1 MKKSVIKQKLN
12 RRKKMK
18 TKKTR
23 QFTLIELLVVIA
35 IIGILA
41 AMLLP
46 ALSMARESARKISCT
61 NNLKQIGLALKFY
74 SERYNDQFPDQDDN
88 DGLGLLYGG
97 EYGGFLQTSQVYICP
112 STNDNMDIT
121 DENTGAGMQ
130 SSYSFAGGM
139 KEGDDAGSAI
149 ACDNKTNHDKF
160 GNVLFIDGHVKGYSG
175 SSWDVDSGAH
185 DDVDPSD
192 KQSDNAAKS

>member
-1 MKKSVIKQKLN
+1 
-12 RRKKMK
+12 MK

-74 SERYNDQFPDQDDN
+74 SERYNDQFPDLDDN
-88 DGLGLLYGG
+88 EGLCLLYGG
-97 EYGGFLQTSQVYICP
+97 DYGGFLQTSQVYICP
-112 STNDNMDIT
+112 STNDNMSISNEDK
-121 DENTGAGMQ
+121 GLGLQ

-149 ACDNKTNHDKF
+149 ACDNTNNHDKF

-175 SSWDVDSGAH
+175 SDWTGDSGATA
-185 DDVDPSD
+185 DITPNVD
-192 KQSDNAAKS
+192 QVTAATSTR

>member
-1 MKKSVIKQKLN
+1 MKKEN
-12 RRKKMK
+12 RK
-18 TKKTR
+18 
-23 QFTLIELLVVIA
+23 FTLIELLVVIA

-74 SERYNDQFPDQDDN
+74 SERYNDQFPDEDAN
-88 DGLGLLYGG
+88 DGLALLYAGNV
-97 EYGGFLQTSQVYICP
+97 GGFLQNTQVYLCP
-112 STNDNMDIT
+112 STNDKMTLT
-121 DENTGAGMQ
+121 DQDTAAGLR
-130 SSYSFAGGM
+130 SSYQFVGEM

-149 ACDNKTNHDKF
+149 ASDHGNNHDKY

-175 SSWDVDSGAH
+175 TSWNTDSGMGVVA
-185 DDVDPSD
+185 D
-192 KQSDNAAKS
+192 KQDTANKAAAINP